1 MTRTM
6 ARRKISDTP
15 GSPPPSFEESLARLE
30 AIVEAMENRQ
40 LPLEELVDH
49 YEKGSSLLDHCEA
62 VLKSARGR
70 IELVTLRDRT
80 APADE
85 AATPSDSTAPSPSA
99 DADDSDSDDDIRL
112 F

>member
-1 MTRTM
+1 MTPM

-15 GSPPPSFEESLARLE
+15 GSTPPGFEEALAQLE

-62 VLKSARGR
+62 VLKSARER
-70 IELVTLRDRT
+70 IELVTLRDRS
-80 APADE
+80 
-85 AATPSDSTAPSPSA
+85 AASGEGPTSAASPAPSPSA
-99 DADDSDSDDDIRL
+99 DADDSDPDDDIRL

>member
-1 MTRTM
+1 MIPM
-6 ARRKISDTP
+6 ARRKISGTP
-15 GSPPPSFEESLARLE
+15 GSTSPSFEESLAQLE

-62 VLKSARGR
+62 VLKSARER

-80 APADE
+80 APAAE
-85 AATPSDSTAPSPSA
+85 GAMPTVSTAPSPSA
-99 DADDSDSDDDIRL
+99 DADDSDPDDDIRL

>member
-1 MTRTM
+1 MTPM

-15 GSPPPSFEESLARLE
+15 GSTPPSFEEALAQLE
-30 AIVEAMENRQ
+30 SIVEAMENRQ

-62 VLKSARGR
+62 VLKSARER
-70 IELVTLRDRT
+70 IELITLRDRSAAAGEGST
-80 APADE
+80 PA
-85 AATPSDSTAPSPSA
+85 STAPSPSA
-99 DADDSDSDDDIRL
+99 DADDSDPDDDIRL